1 MRAAK
6 NCLERRCVRRDLLVK
21 SSHFERER
29 ETISRIANPRL
40 LSVKKHFECAF
51 FKFFFRDMYSATI
64 TSFKQKELLM
74 QFNIKNFS
82 PSSWLVRSAFAI
94 LDLLCQHFFLVL
106 SIFSI
111 LVFIIIGNCFGE
123 DGLGVNPE
131 RLPLKDESSL

>member
-1 MRAAK
+1 
-6 NCLERRCVRRDLLVK
+6 
-21 SSHFERER
+21 
-29 ETISRIANPRL
+29 
-40 LSVKKHFECAF
+40 
-51 FKFFFRDMYSATI
+51 MYYATI

-94 LDLLCQHFFLVL
+94 FYLFCQNFLFLYLFCQHFLFWFYNV
-106 SIFSI
+106 
-111 LVFIIIGNCFGE
+111 IGNCLGE